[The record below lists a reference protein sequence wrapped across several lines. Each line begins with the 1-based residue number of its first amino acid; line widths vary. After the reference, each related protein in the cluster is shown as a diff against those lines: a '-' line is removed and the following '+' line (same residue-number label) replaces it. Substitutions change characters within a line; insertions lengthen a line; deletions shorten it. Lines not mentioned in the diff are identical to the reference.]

1 MTRAKP
7 GQVQINHA
15 LLGAEC
21 LSSRVN
27 TESIQY
33 EFMMVVISS
42 LKMEVGKN
50 KIASHCFS
58 WHARLQPLC
67 SSSWL
72 QSRSEPF

>member
-42 LKMEVGKN
+42 MNMEVGK
-50 KIASHCFS
+50 K
-58 WHARLQPLC
+58 
-67 SSSWL
+67 
-72 QSRSEPF
+72 